1 MAKYKIERKTFQEHT
16 KGWEMWKDVSYED
29 RLAALQKIRILAFQL
44 KGYGEI
50 KDVSA
55 DGKYSTRKT

>member
-1 MAKYKIERKTFQEHT
+1 
-16 KGWEMWKDVSYED
+16 MWKDVSYED
-29 RLAALQKIRILAFQL
+29 RLAALQKIRMLAFQL